1 MAVIV
6 TVNGAAVP
14 FVKVYAGIVLVPDKD
29 AKPPIPFGTE
39 ADHVMEAFGVEDV
52 KFTALLTDPVQ
63 ID

>member
-14 FVKVYAGIVLVPDKD
+14 FVKVYAGIVLVPDNE

-39 ADHVMEAFGVEDV
+39 ALHVMEAFGVEDD
-52 KFTALLTDPVQ
+52 KLTALLADPVQ